1 MIDATI
7 YLSYGVAG
15 VIITTIVSSLLYFNI
30 EKIRNI
36 CKKKEIILQPEEIT
50 PTPPVKLVFEVN
62 NNDVDQWPI
71 VN

>member
-1 MIDATI
+1 MIDASI